1 MLRTSASLPAGAKVR
16 CTQCQTVFATAAAP
30 VPVGAA
36 ASNNHTAQKVLTSK
50 PAPVHAP
57 VASQP
62 LAAIA
67 SPETDATADD
77 HRGKRVL
84 FVLTGV
90 LAVIGLAVVLVV
102 VCLQGD
108 GPGVV
113 PNEPGG
119 GGYVDLPIE
128 PFVPKAPAP
137 PPPLI
142 PLSKEDEAKVAELVK
157 KGAEWLKKT
166 QHPSGTWGPAGQALN
181 YVGLGGLTLLECGTS
196 ASDPSVQKAAKFV
209 RDNMPK
215 LHRTYEMSLCLLFLD
230 RLGDKQDLPHIE
242 TLAMRLVAGQLANGA
257 WTYNQNRLT
266 DSDVPVLRGLLQDAA
281 RISPREYLNKN
292 KDAASKLSMQAR
304 KAGVFTSPDNAP
316 ANVFAGGGG
325 DNSNTQF
332 AILALWA
339 ARRHKLPVDPALELV
354 VRRFRSTQNPDGSF
368 PYSPGL
374 PMASQNGL
382 PTMTCAGLLG
392 LAVGYGIAADGKTAG
407 PGPNQDPAI
416 QKALR
421 HLSASIGDP
430 PKDAKQQAPVTEL
443 YFLWSIE
450 RVAVLYQLSKIA
462 GKDWFHWGLWMLA
475 QHQRPNGQWHFA
487 KGHGHSPLVDTCFAL
502 LFLQRANLAKDLTD
516 KLTEV
521 EFASAPALPGRKN

>member
-1 MLRTSASLPAGAKVR
+1 M
-16 CTQCQTVFATAAAP
+16 FAAAAAP
-30 VPVGAA
+30 VPVGVAVA
-36 ASNNHTAQKVLTSK
+36 NNQTVQKVQASK
-50 PAPVHAP
+50 PAPVHVP
-57 VASQP
+57 VAVHP
-62 LAAIA
+62 LAPIESAA
-67 SPETDATADD
+67 ADAAADD
-77 HRGKRVL
+77 QRGKRVL

-90 LAVIGLAVVLVV
+90 VAVIGLAVVLII
-102 VCLQGD
+102 VCLQGE
-108 GPGVV
+108 GPPAV

-119 GGYVDLPIE
+119 GYVNAPIE
-128 PFVPKAPAP
+128 PPVPKTPPP

-142 PLSKEDEAKVAELVK
+142 PLSKEDEAKVSELVK

-166 QHPSGTWGPAGQALN
+166 QHPSGTWGPPEQALN
-181 YVGLGGLTLLECGTS
+181 YVGLGGLTLLESGVP

-209 RDNMPK
+209 RGNMPK

-266 DSDVPVLRGLLQDAA
+266 DSDVAVLRGLLQDAG
-281 RISPREYLNKN
+281 RISPREYVRKN
-292 KDAASKLSMQAR
+292 KDAAAKLSTQAR
-304 KAGVFTSPDNAP
+304 KAGVFTSPENAP
-316 ANVFAGGGG
+316 DVFAGADG

-339 ARRHKLPVDPALELV
+339 ARRHKLPVDSALELV

-368 PYSPGL
+368 PYSPRL

-407 PGPNQDPAI
+407 PGPNQDQAI

-421 HLSASIGDP
+421 HLSSSIGDP
-430 PKDAKQQAPVTEL
+430 PKDPKQQAPVTEL

-450 RVAVLYQLSKIA
+450 RVAVLYQLSKVA
-462 GKDWFHWGLWMLA
+462 GKDWYHWGLWMLA

-487 KGHGHSPLVDTCFAL
+487 KGHGNSPLVDTCFAL
-502 LFLQRANLAKDLTD
+502 LFLQRANLAKDLSD

-521 EFASAPALPGRKN
+521 ELAAGPALPGRKN